1 MAMRMSRKLRTYA
14 TLLACGTSTLVPA
27 HARAEAGAA
36 QKAAAE
42 SLFDDALKAMK
53 GGRYADAC
61 PKLEE
66 SERID
71 PGIGTLLYLG
81 ECYEKTGRSASAWAT
96 FREAASSAQAK
107 GETERAR
114 VAAGRADRLQA
125 GLSKLTISVA
135 PETAQLTG
143 LRVTRDNATIE
154 PSLFGLAI
162 PVDPGK
168 YHVAV
173 SADGYEAFQAEIDVS
188 ANADVKSLQIPALK
202 ALPQAVG
209 APPAPLPST
218 GASSASVAATPSSAN
233 PTATNDTGVSAE
245 KASGARTA
253 AYVTGAIGIVGLG
266 IGSYFGVHAISKNSD
281 AESFCAAGKTC
292 TDERGVSLTNDAKH
306 AAVAANIAIT
316 AGAAFVIAGLVLY
329 LTSEPERSARLE
341 LHPLLS
347 RDVAGLG
354 LGGAFR

>member
-1 MAMRMSRKLRTYA
+1 MSLSLKLRTYA
-14 TLLACGTSTLVPA
+14 TLLACATSTLVST
-27 HARAEAGAA
+27 HAWAEAGAA

-53 GGRYADAC
+53 SGRYADAC

-135 PETAQLTG
+135 SENLQLPG
-143 LRVTRDNATIE
+143 LRVARDNTTIE
-154 PSLFGLAI
+154 PSLFGVAI
-162 PVDPGK
+162 PVDAGK
-168 YHVAV
+168 YHLQV
-173 SADGYEAFQAEIDVS
+173 SADGYEAFQTDIDIA
-188 ANADVKSLQIPALK
+188 ANADAKSVQVPTLR
-202 ALPQAVG
+202 PQAQAVS
-209 APPAPLPST
+209 APPATIPSAGSSTAPSTAAQSSPNPPSTKDT
-218 GASSASVAATPSSAN
+218 GASS
-233 PTATNDTGVSAE
+233 E
-245 KASGARTA
+245 KSGGYRTA
-253 AYVTGAIGIVGLG
+253 AYVTGAIGVVGLG

-281 AESFCAAGKTC
+281 AESFCSAGKTC
-292 TDERGVSLTNDAKH
+292 SDERGVSLTNDAKH
-306 AAVAANIAIT
+306 AAVVANIAIA
-316 AGAAFVIAGLVLY
+316 AGAAFVIAGVVLY

-341 LHPLLS
+341 VHPLLS